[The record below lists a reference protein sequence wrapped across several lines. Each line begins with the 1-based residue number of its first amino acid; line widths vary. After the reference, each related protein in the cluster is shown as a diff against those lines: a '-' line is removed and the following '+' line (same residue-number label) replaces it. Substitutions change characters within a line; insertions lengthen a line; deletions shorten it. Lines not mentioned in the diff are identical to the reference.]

1 MKKTI
6 TLRNLCLIG
15 IIATFI
21 NGFAAKVDKSV
32 NITVDG
38 VKRSYWLYVPDNCSK
53 NAPVVF
59 ALHGASGHSTDKSPH
74 FNPIA
79 DKEGFIVVY
88 PQGEP
93 IYFPVFGGTVTGWDA
108 TGEANKDVVFIKA
121 ILNEIDN
128 NYGIDRN
135 RVYCCGF
142 SNGGMMT
149 YAMSNACS
157 DVFAAFASI
166 SGFPLNEFH
175 FRHTGTRPI
184 PFLHIHGKKDDFVKY
199 SLMPVIRDEIVAR
212 NGACPVAKKT
222 TVAGKYDKSIYEA
235 TEGGFPYIYYE
246 IDDMGHSDFTDNT
259 EDGSSSLTMWNF
271 FKKYTLDTPCDK
283 TLKWM
288 PRIEEEGF
296 DPSQHGF
303 ILNSGT
309 MVLLFGDEK
318 QDNSN
323 HNVYHSLQFDKG
335 KYRLTFKSSGP
346 AGKKLTVKIRRWSDN
361 AKDVL
366 NTTVNVGEDSSL
378 DFDVE
383 DGWGQ
388 YRLTIKKESADDK
401 ITVSELKIIS
411 TDSGESA
418 IALPTTEYN
427 THPIKY
433 YSLSGTPLSKPEREI
448 TICRM
453 SDGKVRKIYASQYR

>member
-121 ILNEIDN
+121 IL
-128 NYGIDRN
+128 
-135 RVYCCGF
+135 
-142 SNGGMMT
+142 
-149 YAMSNACS
+149 
-157 DVFAAFASI
+157 
-166 SGFPLNEFH
+166 
-175 FRHTGTRPI
+175 
-184 PFLHIHGKKDDFVKY
+184 
-199 SLMPVIRDEIVAR
+199 
-212 NGACPVAKKT
+212 
-222 TVAGKYDKSIYEA
+222 
-235 TEGGFPYIYYE
+235 
-246 IDDMGHSDFTDNT
+246 
-259 EDGSSSLTMWNF
+259 
-271 FKKYTLDTPCDK
+271 
-283 TLKWM
+283 
-288 PRIEEEGF
+288 
-296 DPSQHGF
+296 
-303 ILNSGT
+303 
-309 MVLLFGDEK
+309 
-318 QDNSN
+318 
-323 HNVYHSLQFDKG
+323 
-335 KYRLTFKSSGP
+335 
-346 AGKKLTVKIRRWSDN
+346 
-361 AKDVL
+361 
-366 NTTVNVGEDSSL
+366 
-378 DFDVE
+378 
-383 DGWGQ
+383 
-388 YRLTIKKESADDK
+388 
-401 ITVSELKIIS
+401 IS

-418 IALPTTEYN
+418 IAPPTTEYN